1 MSKLKGPPPPRVIPA
16 KRKFRVLFVCV
27 GNCIRSQF
35 AEAFA
40 RAYGADVIE
49 PSSCGVAPAG
59 FIAEPVGRILKERG
73 IALGRQAS
81 KSVYEAG
88 PGPFDV
94 VVNLTGMPLPRN
106 FPRPQKDAVPR
117 DWPVPDPMGAAE
129 QTYREAAQEI
139 ENRVMRLV
147 LELRAS

>member
-1 MSKLKGPPPPRVIPA
+1 VIPAA

-49 PSSCGVAPAG
+49 PYSCGVTPAG

-73 IALGRQAS
+73 ITLGRQAS

-106 FPRPQKDAVPR
+106 FPLPQRDASPR
-117 DWPVPDPMGAAE
+117 SWPVPDPMGSPEEA
-129 QTYREAAQEI
+129 YREAAQEI
-139 ENRVMRLV
+139 EHLVMRLV
-147 LELRAS
+147 LELRAA